1 MEDKRA
7 LIVDDSRTA
16 CVVLSRVLKKYNI
29 ESDSCH
35 SGMDALEYLKHS
47 TPCVI
52 FMDHNMPGMDG
63 FEVVRKLK
71 GSSLTASIP
80 VMMYTGRSEEA
91 FINEAKAA
99 GVVDILSKQF
109 NHQHVENALRQLS
122 LWPTQYV
129 DKQPKVT
136 AVAANE
142 PIGGRPEAQSVTG
155 AASNKIEEQNVTGAA
170 SNKIEE
176 QNVTEVAST
185 EPGTQPPD
193 WTAFESFVDDKISD
207 FYQGT
212 VKPHL
217 AQSLFNGFAEQT
229 EHRKAREKQIYEV
242 LKENINNKHLEG
254 LRIIEKLQRQLETNW
269 KREVNPKFKRLNYI
283 AAIMIFVF
291 FGIGASQWYWW
302 NKLDA
307 TEKFLQE
314 TKRALKDNKLKVE
327 QLQAKLDHREL
338 KNEP

>member
-136 AVAANE
+136 TVAANE
-142 PIGGRPEAQSVTG
+142 PIGGRPEAQ
-155 AASNKIEEQNVTGAA
+155 NVTGAA
-170 SNKIEE
+170 SNKIGE
-176 QNVTEVAST
+176 QNVTEVASA

-193 WTAFESFVDDKISD
+193 WTSFESFVDDKISD

-291 FGIGASQWYWW
+291 LGIGASQWYWW

-327 QLQAKLDHREL
+327 QLQAKLDHHEL

>member
-136 AVAANE
+136 TVAANE
-142 PIGGRPEAQSVTG
+142 PIGGMPEAQSVTG
-155 AASNKIEEQNVTGAA
+155 AAS
-170 SNKIEE
+170 SKIEE

-185 EPGTQPPD
+185 EPGTQQPD
-193 WTAFESFVDDKISD
+193 WAAFESFVDDKISD

-212 VKPHL
+212 VKPYL

-242 LKENINNKHLEG
+242 LKENINSKHLEG
-254 LRIIEKLQRQLETNW
+254 LKIIEKLQRQLETNW

-291 FGIGASQWYWW
+291 LGIGASQWYWW

-314 TKRALKDNKLKVE
+314 TKRALKDSKLKVE
-327 QLQAKLDHREL
+327 ELQAKLGHRE
-338 KNEP
+338 